1 MLSDNKYKISRPK
14 MLAKL
19 GEIEKQAEPA
29 TTIYL
34 PAGFPLVEAETILH
48 KIPLIG
54 TAIPQITR
62 LIAGAETGAVIFWGM
77 TQKLVIRPPFPVKE
91 KFVTAG
97 YEVETLRELLNQK
110 LKIGIILVRL
120 GYYSI
125 GIAQDEKLIEHKTGT
140 GLVHGRQRQGGS
152 SANRF
157 RQRRVEQTH
166 HFLERV
172 VTHTRE
178 MFEPQTR
185 SLDYVVY
192 GGARTTIT
200 ELLKHSI
207 FFKQF
212 EKRLLPPLLDISNP
226 HYDVLQKAVTEVW
239 SSRVTE
245 LREN

>member
-1 MLSDNKYKISRPK
+1 MLNENNYKISRPK

-19 GEIEKQAEPA
+19 AEIEKQTEPA

-34 PAGFPLVEAETILH
+34 PSGFSLVEAETVLH

-54 TAIPQITR
+54 LVIPQITR
-62 LIAGAETGAVIFWGM
+62 MMAGTATGVVIFWGN
-77 TQKLVIRPPFPVKE
+77 TYKLVTKPPFPVKE
-91 KFVTAG
+91 KFVTTG
-97 YEVETLRELLNQK
+97 YQVETLRELLNQQ

-140 GLVHGRQRQGGS
+140 GLVHGRHRQGGS

-178 MFEPQTR
+178 MFEPQIRT
-185 SLDYVVY
+185 LDYVVY

-212 EKRLLPPLLDISNP
+212 EQRLLPPLLDITNP
-226 HYDVLQKAVTEVW
+226 HYDVLQKAVTDVW

-245 LREN
+245 FREN